1 MLSANYYTEI
11 IILERAKMRAG
22 ILVAELVS
30 REISLC
36 RRFFQPNSLFSN

>member
-1 MLSANYYTEI
+1 MNMQLCANYCTEI

-36 RRFFQPNSLFSN
+36 RRFFQASAK